1 MNWPG
6 NRQRWL
12 QIGLVA
18 SLLLNAFLIGANA
31 TDMLRFRKDADHH
44 NRSLRYELRWLASRL
59 PPDAMAKIEAAIAA
73 KRSDTQRH
81 IDRLR
86 QLRGDLGNLVA
97 VEQPDRAAIDA
108 KLAEIR
114 AELSAMEGETQ
125 ATTLDSL
132 LALPPQTRAKLART

>member
-1 MNWPG
+1 
-6 NRQRWL
+6 
-12 QIGLVA
+12 
-18 SLLLNAFLIGANA
+18 
-31 TDMLRFRKDADHH
+31 
-44 NRSLRYELRWLASRL
+44 
-59 PPDAMAKIEAAIAA
+59 MAKIEAAIAA

-114 AELSAMEGETQ
+114 AELSAMESETQ

-132 LALPPQTRAKLART
+132 LALPPQTRAKLAGPSRSSMADRVSRTISRSLEVRCNTT